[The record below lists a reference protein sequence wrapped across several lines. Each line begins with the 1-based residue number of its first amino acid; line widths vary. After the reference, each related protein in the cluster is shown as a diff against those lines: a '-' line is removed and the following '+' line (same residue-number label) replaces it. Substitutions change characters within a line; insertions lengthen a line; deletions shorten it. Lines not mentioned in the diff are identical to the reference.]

1 MKICNIM
8 ETMIFEV
15 ENIKCGGC
23 ASSIKRELQLLDSDI
38 FIGVDVEKGTIK
50 ITGPGVMDKNIYIKK
65 LKQMGYSEKGVGNL
79 IDKAK
84 SYISCMIGKIS

>member
-1 MKICNIM
+1 MNTI
-8 ETMIFEV
+8 TLEV

-23 ASSIKRELQLLDSDI
+23 IGSIKRELQLLDSDI

-50 ITGPGVMDKNIYIKK
+50 ITGPGVMDKSVYLKK